1 MIEVVIET
9 ETVEEAGTRHLVPN
23 EVTEMHPVSAC
34 RTLDGTP
41 LLGMAAVRMALVG
54 AGREIERGT
63 HLPQEL

>member
-9 ETVEEAGTRHLVPN
+9 ETMEEVGTRHLAPN
-23 EVTEMHPVSAC
+23 EDTEMHPVSAC

-41 LLGMAAVRMALVG
+41 LLGIHAVRMTLVG

-63 HLPQEL
+63 YLLQEL